1 MAQTYEESM
10 ANAFEILTQ
19 LGKYPRVLSQILDT
33 VDLSDEA
40 YREVRYHLRL
50 TFDLRRLANT
60 FLLEMKSLGW
70 RVTDE

>member
-33 VDLSDEA
+33 MDLSDEA
-40 YREVRYHLRL
+40 YREVIKASDTHLRNL
-50 TFDLRRLANT
+50 NKL
-60 FLLEMKSLGW
+60 KSLGW
-70 RVTDE
+70 RVN